1 MDSIKKLE
9 SAQLAL
15 IQLEH
20 KEKVFY
26 ICLQVGLLAIAV
38 LSTLLIFTV

>member
-1 MDSIKKLE
+1 METIKRLE

-26 ICLQVGLLAIAV
+26 ICLQAGILAIAA
-38 LSTLLIFTV
+38 LSTLSIFML